1 SPADKQQAAAALELA
16 RELLHSL
23 EQFVVPKSD
32 LDTTRFLHR
41 VRGPAAALTPQADS
55 ATLALFREWARS
67 ALAAFG
73 DLQKRCLSERE
84 DEMWRLLGIYSR
96 AVNTERASE
105 TRLLTELKETHARI
119 RSLSRTEDLRAARV
133 KLEEEL

>member
-1 SPADKQQAAAALELA
+1 
-16 RELLHSL
+16 
-23 EQFVVPKSD
+23 
-32 LDTTRFLHR
+32 
-41 VRGPAAALTPQADS
+41 QADS

-73 DLQKRCLSERE
+73 DLQKRCLAERE
-84 DEMWRLLGIYSR
+84 DEMWRLLDIYSR
-96 AVNTERASE
+96 AVNTERANE

-133 KLEEEL
+133 KLEEELKLAQRLVEQKAREDRERLAVLSREVKRLEAALAEVRG